1 MLLLY
6 KKYQTWDIVTYCIFC
21 CSERNVGKSNSL
33 KWSRFPLTP
42 MRRYNDPMGRSG
54 AHRTSTISSLTPC
67 FSTSPTCRFHGGS
80 ESEHQPRMKC
90 EILMKVDDW
99 KEKGHGA
106 LQQLVPFRQIMKIPK
121 DVKSVQIHS
130 NPLKQFVP
138 LTFPYQVYLL
148 DPYLPINFHQIH
160 LPSNFPSMFP

>member
-1 MLLLY
+1 MVSSAV
-6 KKYQTWDIVTYCIFC
+6 Q
-21 CSERNVGKSNSL
+21 SETLGNLTHLSCGLVS
-33 KWSRFPLTP
+33 TP
-42 MRRYNDPMGRSG
+42 MQWYDDRQEWG
-54 AHRTSTISSLTPC
+54 TPDKYH
-67 FSTSPTCRFHGGS
+67 FLPDAMFFDKPDLQVSWWV
-80 ESEHQPRMKC
+80 SEHQPRMKC

-160 LPSNFPSMFP
+160 LPWNFPSMFP